1 MTGQCQARI
10 DLFLKEARIIKRRT
24 IAKEYCLRG
33 LVLINKKEAK
43 PSSEVK
49 EGDILELK
57 LGNRVLIVEI
67 NFELRYKKEFP
78 TYKEVLTKRINS
90 DA

>member
-1 MTGQCQARI
+1 MRI

-43 PSSEVK
+43 PSSEVND
-49 EGDILELK
+49 GDVVNITFGEK
-57 LGNRVLIVEI
+57 NFDVIAKIEIVG
-67 NFELRYKKEFP
+67 KKERASYERLEP
-78 TYKEVLTKRINS
+78 
-90 DA
+90 

>member
-1 MTGQCQARI
+1 MRI

-43 PSSEVK
+43 PSSEVND
-49 EGDILELK
+49 GDIINVTFGEK
-57 LGNRVLIVEI
+57 NFDIRAKIEIVG
-67 NFELRYKKEFP
+67 KKERASYERLEP
-78 TYKEVLTKRINS
+78 
-90 DA
+90 

>member
-1 MTGQCQARI
+1 MRI

-43 PSSEVK
+43 PSSEVND
-49 EGDILELK
+49 GDVINITFGEK
-57 LGNRVLIVEI
+57 NFDVIAKIEIVG
-67 NFELRYKKEFP
+67 KKERASYERLEP
-78 TYKEVLTKRINS
+78 
-90 DA
+90 

>member
-1 MTGQCQARI
+1 MRI

-43 PSSEVK
+43 PSSEVNN
-49 EGDILELK
+49 GDVINITFGEK
-57 LGNRVLIVEI
+57 NFDVIAKIEIVG
-67 NFELRYKKEFP
+67 KKERASYERLEP
-78 TYKEVLTKRINS
+78 W
-90 DA
+90 

>member
-1 MTGQCQARI
+1 MRI

-43 PSSEVK
+43 PSSEVNN
-49 EGDILELK
+49 GDIINITFGEK
-57 LGNRVLIVEI
+57 NFDVIAKIEIVG
-67 NFELRYKKEFP
+67 KKERASYERLEP
-78 TYKEVLTKRINS
+78 
-90 DA
+90 